1 MKKLKLLL
9 LFIFLV
15 CVANQTSFAQYYHYH
30 KGLERCVEAIKYKDT
45 WYLDKAFNEWE
56 KGHNAGEFAS
66 GMMLAQSYLVERGTT
81 RDLSKATSIIE
92 SWIPRNPDALV
103 FAAYHWLPRDDFWT
117 NEHLY
122 ESLCQDESEYGT
134 LRYYLGVRDVRAADY
149 GGVANFSKSF
159 KYAKAYLDHNPTNEY
174 YVKLCKEI
182 VGFSYL
188 WGLGNTQKDLFKAS
202 KYLSEARILA
212 EIKPIL
218 LECRDKGTLKRKIK
232 EFLPVLKEF
241 ELAEVLTSDDY
252 EMVFWEAYSAEED
265 RKEIVTHYLRI
276 CSPETLEFAEFMSQN
291 DPLSNHKAFMS
302 KYDSLSPKAKQLALD
317 AAIMAFEEDG
327 WAGPEYFISF
337 LYYQA
342 KEGSVARNKL
352 TQLWSSAWMY
362 ENYPLE
368 KPASFIANYDKLV
381 PAAKQLVLDEAIE
394 LALGEDGSRLKL
406 DVVSFLYLQVDEDSD
421 TRNQLAQLWC
431 NRVNQ
436 TFAALKDVHLFVQA
450 YAQFEQSYT
459 TSKLG
464 INGSKICN
472 YFSTHDSERLK
483 KFMSDLAAI
492 ESNKKTELLKSFPS
506 GSAVTDLIKKMK
518 SVSNWDLLFG
528 VDAKKELSY
537 MRRSKAYLSLID
549 SYAKL
554 NKLPENYRNYVIKE
568 NDLPYDSFYEM
579 KDLFDLF
586 SKQVLNTIHVSDY
599 DEYLKKYPSA
609 YYAEY
614 CSEARLMLIAD
625 ACTKSTPKE
634 CIKTLLSLA
643 VYKETQQYIKNV
655 TKTNKHQQTAA
666 EIAAVEAAVAKV
678 KAEGQARLAAENE
691 AAAKAKAEEQARI
704 EAEKK
709 AEAEAAAKAKAAE
722 QERLAAEAAAA
733 AKAKAE
739 ELARLAAEKEAAAKA
754 KAEEEV
760 RIKAE
765 KAARKKAVNDE
776 YNSKYKNKGLVHSI
790 ELAYGYQLDKGDVV
804 YKNLGYREYGTL
816 HPVELTYTIGYR
828 FCNWMSVGVGA
839 GVSYNLVNLCDY
851 GDVFD
856 PMYRDTDKFTPIN
869 IPVFLN
875 AKVYMSRGKCQPM
888 LSVSGG
894 IYAPNID
901 MLWDVGVGCNS
912 RLSKRGNMY
921 FLASLRTT
929 PYGLFEEL
937 PPYDSYYV
945 SDWIL
950 TPSFKIGF
958 TF

>member
-1 MKKLKLLL
+1 MKKFKL
-9 LFIFLV
+9 FLIL
-15 CVANQTSFAQYYHYH
+15 TSLVWVTMQSSYAQGYHYL
-30 KGLERCVEAIKYKDT
+30 KGIEFCVNAVKYKTSGYMD
-45 WYLDKAFNEWE
+45 WAFSEWE
-56 KGHNAGEFAS
+56 RGHDAGEFAS
-66 GMMLAQSYLVERGTT
+66 AMMLAHCYMVERGTT
-81 RDLSKATSIIE
+81 RNLSKATSIIE
-92 SWIPRNPDALV
+92 SWIPRNSDALV

-134 LRYYLGVRDVRAADY
+134 LRYYFGIRDRRAADY
-149 GGVANFSKSF
+149 GGKADISKSF
-159 KYAKAYLDHNPTNEY
+159 KYAKAYLDRNPTNEY

-218 LECRDKGTLKRKIK
+218 LECKDKGTLKRKIK

-252 EMVFWEAYSAEED
+252 EMVFEEAYSAEED
-265 RKEIVTHYLRI
+265 RKEIVTHYLWI
-276 CSPETLEFAEFMSQN
+276 CSPETLEFNEFISQN
-291 DPLSNHKAFMS
+291 SPLTNHKAFMS

-317 AAIMAFEEDG
+317 AAIKAFEEDG

-394 LALGEDGSRLKL
+394 LALGEEGSRLKP
-406 DVVSFLYLQVDEDSD
+406 DVVSFLYFQVDEDSD

-431 NRVNQ
+431 NSVNKI
-436 TFAALKDVHLFVQA
+436 FAEINDVCLFVQE

-464 INGSKICN
+464 IDGSKICN

-506 GSAVTDLIKKMK
+506 GSAVTDLIKKTK

-528 VDAKKELSY
+528 VDAKNELSD
-537 MRRSKAYLSLID
+537 MRRSKAYLSLIG

-554 NKLPENYRNYVIKE
+554 NELPENYRNYVIKE

-586 SKQVLNTIHVSDY
+586 NKQAANTIQVSDY

-643 VYKETQQYIKNV
+643 VYKETQQYIKKV

-678 KAEGQARLAAENE
+678 KAEGQARLADENE

-709 AEAEAAAKAKAAE
+709 AEAEAATKAAE

-733 AKAKAE
+733 AAKAKAE
-739 ELARLAAEKEAAAKA
+739 ELAHLAAEKEAAAKA
-754 KAEEEV
+754 KAEEEA

-856 PMYRDTDKFTPIN
+856 PMYRDADKFTPIN

-929 PYGLFEEL
+929 PYGLFEER